1 MADTI
6 SISDLGYKPTEWK
19 NGDIITSE
27 KLNKL
32 ENATGFFVIP
42 EIGSGENATGIKA
55 SYNDI
60 LHALSQG
67 KLPIVIS
74 TNKGVSLGFITN
86 IFVLPNFETGS
97 SAYGG
102 TLIFFSSSNT
112 VKNLIAEDPDVN
124 LRIYTQSITK

>member
-1 MADTI
+1 MANTI

-32 ENATGFFVIP
+32 ENATGFFVI
-42 EIGSGENATGIKA
+42 ELEMKSGSPTGIKA

-74 TNKGVSLGFITN
+74 IDPRSVSLAFITS
-86 IFVLPNFETGS
+86 IGALPALPGGLS
-97 SAYGG
+97 YHG
-102 TLIFFSSSNT
+102 TLIFLSSSNT
-112 VKNLIAEDPDVN
+112 VKDLIASDPDAN
-124 LRIYTQSITK
+124 LGIMA